1 MVSSLFI
8 ASSANAHHFM
18 GGDVPRSG
26 SEGFLSGFAHPIIG
40 LDHLAFII
48 AIGFLSAVVRPGLFL
63 ALAFVVAAM
72 AGTAIHL
79 VGLAI
84 PGVELT
90 ISASILLFGIL
101 LAAKRGPERLACH
114 FFGNG
119 GGNCSR
125 LRLWGGHFWRGAA
138 PARRLPNRFH
148 VRPNG
153 GRHRGLRGRKDR
165 ARAPEAKRTRRRRL
179 ETGGSDPLRDRSRPS
194 LFTDVGRPLSRRGEG
209 IVRKKG
215 TGRCPSPTVST
226 KPSRGF
232 AFCRRICVLSRRK
245 RA

>member
-18 GGDVPRSG
+18 GGDIPRSG

-101 LAAKRGPERLACH
+101 LAAKRAPSDWLVISLATVVGIVH
-114 FFGNG
+114 GYAYGEAIFGAEMRPLVAYLIG
-119 GGNCSR
+119 FTCVQMVVAT
-125 LRLWGGHFWRGAA
+125 AA
-138 PARRLPNRFH
+138 YGVGKTVL
-148 VRPNG
+148 V
-153 GRHRGLRGRKDR
+153 
-165 ARAPEAKRTRRRRL
+165 RRRQSEPAGAGLKPEGLVLCGIGLALLSSQMLDALL
-179 ETGGSDPLRDRSRPS
+179 EQMP
-194 LFTDVGRPLSRRGEG
+194 
-209 IVRKKG
+209 K
-215 TGRCPSPTVST
+215 
-226 KPSRGF
+226 
-232 AFCRRICVLSRRK
+232 
-245 RA
+245 